1 MFVRASF
8 YRVIALIVIAGL
20 LFAPLPTNNL
30 WWREAINSGHTLL
43 FIFLS
48 FIIHSQISVR
58 MRLSNSFV
66 IYLFVLIIGM
76 LLGVAIEVLQ
86 SIGQRETS
94 LNDIVRNFFG
104 LMTGLC
110 LIALFKLKK
119 SPYQKFAGVVIV
131 IATTGFLWSGL
142 NPLLRLSWH
151 YIERQNAFPVIVDF
165 DANWSSSF
173 VRYNN
178 ARVVKRLASGQQNHH
193 LVQLNS
199 GEYPGISIIEPEPDW
214 SGYRDL
220 HLKIVSMSEY
230 AHYMILRVHDDKH
243 DQDHLD
249 RFNKKLLIKPGL
261 NAFSISLNQ
270 IRYGAAD
277 RELDLKNIAGLI
289 LFSSKLKDPLQIAVV
304 NISLK

>member
-1 MFVRASF
+1 MLISANF
-8 YRVIALIVIAGL
+8 YRVFALIVITGL
-20 LFAPLPTNNL
+20 LFAPLPASNL
-30 WWREAINSGHTLL
+30 WWREAVNSGHTLL

-48 FIIHSQISVR
+48 FIIYSQFSAR
-58 MRLSNSFV
+58 MRLLNGFV
-66 IYLFVLIIGM
+66 IYLLVLIIGM

-94 LNDIVRNFFG
+94 LNDIVGNFFG

-110 LIALFKLKK
+110 LIAVFNLKK
-119 SPYQKFAGVVIV
+119 ISYQKFASVVIV
-131 IATTGFLWSGL
+131 IAATGFLWFGL
-142 NPLLRLSWH
+142 NSLLRLSWH
-151 YIERQNAFPVIVDF
+151 YIERHNAFPVIVDF

-178 ARVVKRLASGQQNHH
+178 ASMVKMLTSDQQSHH
-193 LVQLNS
+193 FVQLNS
-199 GEYPGISIIEPEPDW
+199 GDYPGISIIEPEPDW
-214 SGYRDL
+214 SGYRNL

-243 DQDHLD
+243 NQDHLD

-261 NAFSISLNQ
+261 NTFSISLNQ
-270 IRYGAAD
+270 IRYGAVD

-289 LFSSKLKDPLQIAVV
+289 LFSGKLKDPLQIVV
-304 NISLK
+304 ADISLK